1 VGAGFEDGKDLHL
14 AAWGTSSS
22 FYFIFLSLGPRICS
36 YSIIH
41 LLRLLPVRLG
51 GSTRFYVI
59 IHERF
64 FVLFKLMNRRI
75 MNQVNHLEKE
85 KRNRLTGDGKDIQ
98 VTDTLKGKRE
108 MSKMELQGAI

>member
-1 VGAGFEDGKDLHL
+1 MGLVWLSLQKMKINLLIIILF
-14 AAWGTSSS
+14 
-22 FYFIFLSLGPRICS
+22 FIFRTKNLFIFYDPSAQTSPS
-36 YSIIH
+36 
-41 LLRLLPVRLG
+41 RLG
-51 GSTRFYVI
+51 GLTRFYVI

-108 MSKMELQGAI
+108 MPKMELQGAI